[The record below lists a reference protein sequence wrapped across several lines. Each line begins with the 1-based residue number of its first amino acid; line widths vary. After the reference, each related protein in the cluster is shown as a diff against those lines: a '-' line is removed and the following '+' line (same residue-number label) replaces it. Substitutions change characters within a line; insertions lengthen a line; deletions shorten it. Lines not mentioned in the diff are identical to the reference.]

1 MGRLRI
7 LHETLYTYE
16 RPVRFGPQRLM
27 IRPRDSHALRIVEAS
42 LSLYPPGETR
52 WSYDANGN
60 CVCFYR
66 PDGAADSMRVTSEL
80 LIDRFPAP
88 LAPPRIR
95 DPHTLT
101 PIIYAAEDRRT
112 LEPFIAPVTDDPDAV
127 LLRWLRELNTCRD
140 ESALEFLLRVNRI
153 IHEQFEYLGR
163 EAEGVQTPAET
174 LTLRSGAC
182 RDVAWLMVEGLRR
195 LGYAA
200 LFATGYIHS
209 PQAEK
214 TGAEIRGAGAT
225 HAWCEVF
232 LPDLGWLEFDPT
244 NGLAESP
251 DLIRVAAT
259 RSPAQA
265 LPVSGAI
272 IGDPGASRLHV
283 SVDVSLAGEIGQAL

>member
-7 LHETLYTYE
+7 LHETRYYYE
-16 RPVRFGPQRLM
+16 RPVGFGAQRLM

-42 LSLYPPGETR
+42 LRLFPPGDTR

-60 CVCFYR
+60 CICIFQ
-66 PDGAADSMRVTSEL
+66 PTGKSDAMRVASEL
-80 LIDRFPAP
+80 VIDRYPAP
-88 LAPPRIR
+88 LVPQRIENP
-95 DPHTLT
+95 DTLT
-101 PIIYAAEDRRT
+101 PIVYSREDRAT

-127 LLRWLRELNTCRD
+127 LLRWLRGLASHKD
-140 ESALEFLLRVNRI
+140 EPALAFLLRVNDL
-153 IHEQFEYLGR
+153 IHKQFEYRSR
-163 EAEGVQTPAET
+163 EEKGVQAPVET
-174 LTLRSGAC
+174 LQKRSGAC
-182 RDVAWLMVEGLRR
+182 RDLAWLMVEGLRR

-209 PQAEK
+209 PNAK
-214 TGAEIRGAGAT
+214 IRGAGAT

-259 RSPAQA
+259 RTPAQA
-265 LPVSGAI
+265 RPVSGAI
-272 IGDPGASRLHV
+272 IGDPGESRLHV
-283 SVDVSLAGEIGQAL
+283 SVDVRLVDEIGRAA

>member
-7 LHETLYTYE
+7 LHETLYTYDH
-16 RPVRFGPQRLM
+16 PVGFGPQRLM
-27 IRPRDSHALRIVEAS
+27 IRPRDSHALRIVQAS
-42 LSLYPPGETR
+42 LRLFPQGATR

-60 CVCFYR
+60 CVCIFQ
-66 PDGAADSMRVTSEL
+66 PSEGADAMRVVSEL
-80 LIDRFPAP
+80 VIDRYPAP
-88 LAPPRIR
+88 LALQRAK

-101 PIIYAAEDRRT
+101 PIVYAQEDRVT
-112 LEPFIAPVTDDPDAV
+112 LEPFIAPVTDDPDAE
-127 LLRWLRELNTCRD
+127 LLRWLRSLPVYRD
-140 ESALEFLLRVNRI
+140 EPALAFLLRVNAL
-153 IHEQFEYLGR
+153 IHQQFDYVTR
-163 EAEGVQTPAET
+163 EEEGVQSPVET
-174 LTLRSGAC
+174 LRRQSGAC
-182 RDVAWLMVEGLRR
+182 RDLAWLMVEGLRR

-209 PQAEK
+209 P
-214 TGAEIRGAGAT
+214 GAQIRGAGAT

-259 RSPAQA
+259 RTPAQA

-272 IGDPGASRLHV
+272 IGDPGNARLHV
-283 SVDVSLAGEIGQAL
+283 SVDVQLADEADQTSVLK

>member
-7 LHETLYTYE
+7 LHETRYYYE
-16 RPVRFGPQRLM
+16 RPIGFGPQRLM

-42 LSLYPPGETR
+42 LRLFPPGDTR

-60 CVCFYR
+60 CICTFQ
-66 PDGAADSMRVTSEL
+66 PNGKADAMRVASEL
-80 LIDRFPAP
+80 IIDRYPAP
-88 LAPPRIR
+88 LVPQRIENP
-95 DPHTLT
+95 DTLT
-101 PIIYAAEDRRT
+101 PIVYSREDRAT
-112 LEPFIAPVTDDPDAV
+112 LEPFIAPVTDDPEAV
-127 LLRWLRELNTCRD
+127 LLRWLRGLASHRD
-140 ESALEFLLRVNRI
+140 EPALAFLLRINDL
-153 IHEQFEYLGR
+153 IHKQFEYQSR
-163 EAEGVQTPAET
+163 DEEGVQTPVET
-174 LTLRSGAC
+174 LRKRSGAC
-182 RDVAWLMVEGLRR
+182 RDLAWLMVEGLRR

-209 PQAEK
+209 PNA
-214 TGAEIRGAGAT
+214 AIRGAGAT

-259 RSPAQA
+259 RTPAQA

-272 IGDPGASRLHV
+272 IGDPGKSRLHV
-283 SVDVSLAGEIGQAL
+283 SVDVRLIDEIGRAA